1 MPKKERMCV
10 PIKYEPIRRKKEFT
24 AIRQDS
30 ARRVLD
36 EYSLVIAR
44 KMGLPPSGSTMG
56 NSALRTRNKL
66 FAASAMTFISAARA
80 RFNLG
85 GIGHRSSGRNI
96 PHFTFR
102 VQDSTTSDGTAKTFR
117 SNPHFRPQDAALEV
131 PEEWF
136 AGINCKY

>member
-1 MPKKERMCV
+1 MLCFPPFWSPMLPCLSRVQPVEITIKPPPTWTTGSEMPKKERMCV
-10 PIKYEPIRRKKEFT
+10 PIKYEPIRRKKQFT

-66 FAASAMTFISAARA
+66 FAASAMTSISAALA
-80 RFNLG
+80 GFNLG
-85 GIGHRSSGRNI
+85 GGG
-96 PHFTFR
+96 
-102 VQDSTTSDGTAKTFR
+102 KE
-117 SNPHFRPQDAALEV
+117 LV
-131 PEEWF
+131 P
-136 AGINCKY
+136 GSQ